1 MRQRLT
7 EIYERLFEHFGP
19 QYWWPGETPFEVC
32 VGAILTQNTSWQNV
46 KKAIDNLKAAN
57 ILSPRAM
64 SHMSES
70 SLAELIRPAGYYN
83 IKANRLKAFINFLIQ
98 EFRGDL
104 DAMFK
109 TPLEELRDHLLSI
122 RGIGPET
129 ADSILLYGGRL
140 PTFVVDAYT
149 LRALSRHGLIF
160 EDATYEDV
168 RGMFMD
174 NLPIDVQL
182 YNEFHALWVALG
194 KHYCKKTRPLC
205 SGCPLFDPQTI
216 G

>member
-7 EIYERLFEHFGP
+7 EIYERLFHHFGP
-19 QYWWPGETPFEVC
+19 QGWWPGETPFEVC

-46 KKAIDNLKAAN
+46 KKAIDNLKAAEA
-57 ILSPRAM
+57 LSPQAM
-64 SHMSES
+64 FSMREPV
-70 SLAELIRPAGYYN
+70 LAELIHPAGYYN

-98 EFRGDL
+98 EFHGDL
-104 DAMFK
+104 DAMFQRAS
-109 TPLEELRDHLLSI
+109 EELRERLLSV

-149 LRALSRHGLIF
+149 MRALLRHGLIF
-160 EDATYEDV
+160 EDAAYEDV
-168 RGMFMD
+168 RSMFMD
-174 NLPIDVQL
+174 NLPLDVQL
-182 YNEFHALWVALG
+182 YNEFHALLVALG

-205 SGCPLFDPQTI
+205 SDCPLFDVK
-216 G
+216 